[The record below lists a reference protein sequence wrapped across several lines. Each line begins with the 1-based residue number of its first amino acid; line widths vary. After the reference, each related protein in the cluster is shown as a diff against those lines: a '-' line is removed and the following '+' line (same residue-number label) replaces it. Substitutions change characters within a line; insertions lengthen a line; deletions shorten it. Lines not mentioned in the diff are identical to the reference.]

1 MRGQRHRQKA
11 GLVRS
16 LIIEETLLLDMA
28 KVADKLKKFKFKI
41 FLLFA
46 KNKHR
51 ASLSIWTTDAGRVG
65 PKPH

>member
-1 MRGQRHRQKA
+1 MRGQRRRQKA
-11 GLVRS
+11 GLVWS

-41 FLLFA
+41 FA

-51 ASLSIWTTDAGRVG
+51 ASLPIRRTDAGRVD